1 MFKCIPIFKG
11 CNRQVEFVD
20 KRHCSL
26 PSVPEEI
33 LRYSRTLEEL
43 FLDANHIRDLP
54 KNFFRLHRL
63 RKLGLSDNE
72 IARLPPDIQNFENLV
87 ELDVSRNDIPDIPD
101 DIKHLQNLQVADFS
115 SNPIPK
121 LPAGFSQLK
130 NLTVL
135 GLNDMSLTTLPV
147 DFGSLTQLES
157 LELRENLLKH
167 LPESIRQLTK
177 LKRLDLG
184 DNEIEELPPYLGYL
198 PGLHELWLDHNQ
210 LERLPPEIG
219 LLTNLTYLDVSEN
232 RLEKLPNEIGGLVNL
247 TDLDL
252 AQNLLETL
260 PDGVAKL
267 SRLTILKLDQ
277 NRLQKLNPTIGCC
290 ESMQEL
296 ILTENFLSELPVSI
310 GQMTKLSNLN
320 VDRNALEYLPA
331 EIGNCANLGVLSLR
345 DNKLKRLP
353 PELGNCTVL
362 HVLDVSGNQ
371 LQYLPYTLVNLQ
383 LKAVWLSENQ
393 AQPLLTFQ
401 PDTDEATGEQVLT
414 CFLLPQQEYQPITP
428 ARELETDS
436 DGWEEREASRTHSV
450 KFSEESTQEKD
461 TPFVRQNTPHPKEL
475 KAKAHKLFAKD
486 RSRPEDGNLDTVSEE
501 ASTKF
506 AVSGTARI
514 GANSTIVE
522 NIAETKPIYENH
534 QQQPVSPKTPTT
546 AISFAPQPVIAQTA
560 GTQPQS
566 AVNAATVHEP
576 IASVAPEHGNAA
588 VVVAAAAV
596 TAAASVTG
604 DEEEED
610 FDESE
615 RRVGFQVEGEDDD
628 FYKRPMK
635 LHRRDTPHHLKNK
648 RVQHNLTDKKSSE
661 ILANA
666 LNQEKKTSQL
676 APVQSPIQE
685 NEAAE
690 QSEQQ
695 QLQQQQPFAAPI
707 SPIPPP
713 TVPGPLSAGQL
724 LDDAVDGL
732 TELRLEQYEI
742 HIERTTAGLGLSIAG
757 GRGSTPFK
765 GDDEGI
771 FISRVTEGG
780 PADLAGLKVGDKV
793 LKVNGINVV
802 DADHYQAVQVL
813 KACGA
818 VLVLVVEREVTRLIG
833 HPVFSEDGSVSQIS
847 VETRPL
853 AAAQQHEKFI
863 PAPIEIIPEQQQLQ
877 QQQQIQQAPANFN
890 SYQANVFTT
899 PATATAAG
907 PTNAANLSQQ
917 QQQQLQ
923 PQHVGVGATNGVL
936 ENGKDA
942 PLSYLQLHTTLIRD
956 QIGQGLGFSIA
967 GGKGSPPF
975 KDGCDGIFISRIT
988 EGGLAHRDG
997 KIMVGD
1003 RVMAINGNDMTNA
1016 CHDAAVQ
1023 CLTEPQRFV
1032 RLVLQREYR
1041 GPLEAPLSPR
1051 SPAVLNSLS
1060 PSGYLANRPANFNR
1074 SIGDM
1079 ISEQAQTNLQH
1090 APTAA
1095 PILAQQQQQQYPAQQ
1110 QFNYTNQPSAYEI
1123 NKTVTIP
1130 NATAAATTLTSASV
1144 GGNNAPKTNGFT
1156 TAATTVPYQQ
1166 PQQQQQQQ
1174 QQIDKVTGQPVP
1186 APRRANSIPLGDAP
1200 AEATPANG
1208 NAAQPPD
1215 SANKPT
1221 ATPTAGP
1228 NTAADASAE
1237 TQVPPLRP
1245 LTSEDFQAMIPAHFL
1260 SGGSQHQVNV
1270 ARGNEVGVGPSVT
1283 VTVNK
1288 AVPDLPMFPAAPT
1301 ELGRITETITKST
1314 FTETVMTRVTD
1325 NHLAEPLISEEVIL
1339 PKNQGSLG
1347 FSIIGGT
1354 DHSCVPFGSHEP
1366 GIFISHVVPDGIAH
1380 KCGKLRMGDRILKVN
1395 DVDISRATHQEAV
1408 MELLKPGDDIK
1419 LTIQHDPLPPGFQ
1432 EITISKAEGERL
1444 GMHIKGGLNG
1454 QRGNPCDPTDEGVF
1468 VSKINSVGAARRD
1481 GRLKV
1486 GMRLLE
1492 VNGHSLL
1499 GISHQDAVNVLRN
1512 AGNEIHLIA
1521 CKGYDKSNLI
1531 HSIGAAGGM
1540 STGFNTTGS
1549 RQGSRASETGSE
1561 LSQSQSMSSLDRDED
1576 ERIRQDFEVFT
1587 PKTESNNDPSVLASV
1602 AALAHS
1608 PTTPPS
1614 AGALPQQH
1622 AAESDTS
1629 KSSAP
1634 PPPTATT
1641 PQDALATFANADKTL
1656 VQSKE
1661 KSTPEKVLE
1670 IVRAA
1675 DAFTSV
1681 PPKSPA
1687 EHHDQDKIQKT
1698 TTVVISKHTLDT
1710 NPSPAL
1716 AAASTPTH
1724 TSPTTLPTAGTTA
1737 STTNTTTTSPPV
1749 SPALATASSRD
1760 VAATAASGKTVA
1772 APPTQQQNIQQR
1784 RTPTPTSI
1792 HKTRTEPIA
1801 KPTDSRQ
1808 NQSIAPTTNK
1818 ATKAEPIYI
1827 IDDEEEE
1834 EEDAAEEEEEEEP
1847 ADEHGDDI
1855 DGDEDVFDTYS
1866 PNASADQG
1874 DTDSDYFD
1882 RPRPS
1887 PRYTSDSEND
1897 YRPQRPNHERL
1908 GNISGRSTPDLS
1920 GSAYG
1925 GHRKSVSFDLSGDER
1940 SKSDYE
1946 RSRTPDGYSRYYDS
1960 EQEYGS
1966 ARPRLPR
1973 KGILRSASPSSSNN
1987 STLERCRRPEKL
1999 PPIVPTVARI
2009 KEIDSPTLQH
2019 VRSSS
2024 PLASRGGSGSSG
2036 YRSPPPPPEK
2046 VTVST
2051 EIERENPFREAFL
2064 DNSKSDEYTELAK
2077 AMSKSPSALRS
2088 PREQFFFGSKSTEN
2102 LLGAER
2108 SASSGRSTP
2117 STVVSAQSKSTED
2130 LLSSSTGAKP
2140 KRIPPPILPKP
2151 KTKKAELV
2159 HNIALDAFQKADVGY
2174 GDFTVF
2180 EHDPTTNTIHEIRSP
2195 PPPTT
2200 PTVPITPPPVGGS
2213 AKLPVRVKT
2222 PRSPSRPRES
2232 PPPPPVNYSTMPK
2245 LPSPSPHVKKSEE
2258 TYYLEVLPPPPP
2270 LSDDEIPP
2278 SQRRHTEF
2286 IHENSPDHILVT
2298 EDEHRTIMLHENE
2311 VRNQLRGASRKSQI
2325 PELGAPHE
2333 EAPPVPHYASIKHS
2347 VNPFIDSSD
2356 DNFDSLPLPPPPE
2369 HLISSAALNP
2379 GCDSS
2384 SHCDSESS
2392 TINIASPISSITSPN
2407 ANMQPRL
2414 DLLTSAATLQAGIP
2428 SNNPLSP
2435 TQIFPTAQILP
2446 VQYTQLPQPQQPN
2459 TTHILTG
2466 QLVPNSASHHFSN
2479 SPQNQ
2484 SLFTVGGLVLLPQ
2497 AQFTAATSQVSSS
2510 SSSSLVT
2517 TPIFLTTSGGA
2528 TSATT
2533 GVYMKPQQLQQRSPQ
2548 LHLHQR
2554 TVLSPTSDSITTTK
2568 VPKSV
2573 SDKKR
2578 FFESAMEDQHKPSQK
2593 TEKVFS
2599 FLSKDEVEKLRQEE
2613 ERKIATLR
2621 RDKKTGLLDG
2631 AAANGNDEYDAS
2643 NNNSAAAN
2651 SAAHAATIPCL
2662 VGEHRKLQQQQP
2674 HDGGTYGANYDYD
2687 DDDRRLVVDHRHVL
2701 RDTIVERDNCD
2712 ADDMSVAECTTITT
2726 TTTTTRIES
2735 LTTPPPTPATPPTP
2749 AAQSQSQP
2757 QALVKSGEATE
2768 PPTIRLKLEKPKK
2781 SKKTKAKSK
2790 EAAKAPSVST
2800 TPTDEG
2806 VAVELVA
2813 HRKAPPPP
2821 TQPAQANA
2829 QPPAQPA
2836 APEWVATPLAA
2847 FKSPALVKSLTE
2859 STPSAAA
2866 TTTATATPVT
2876 IAQSFKPQ
2884 VDTALAP
2891 SVATIAPAP
2900 APRTTSTQQLSSTV
2914 AQFVDIER
2922 QHADVPSDYNDA
2934 EDTASSIES
2943 VIAATTPLA
2952 ILSTSTTRLPNQQK
2966 PSLLPKPKVKVV
2978 IPPALLL
2985 QQTQQQQQQQEEEQQ
3000 QDTSPTT
3007 PSSRIPIRTANAER
3021 RALKAAAAAAA
3032 VGGAVAGTQ
3041 VEAAATSVVVE
3052 RSSDA
3057 VQHEQSPSN
3066 GLKSKAMINAEKR
3079 ASWRAARLRS
3089 LEQGAQEAQSVIQN
3103 MNKIADD
3110 LLTTPVATEQTK
3122 KIVFP
3127 KIAIKSSDGPV
3138 IIREREKILDEKIVR
3153 RTEEV
3158 PCPLTGRPQLRTVE
3172 YIEKTIET
3180 EVETCQEK
3188 IISLE
3193 LQDPENDDNDSDDG
3207 GKDKISNPFASLQHA
3222 ASANQQSATVLAA
3235 VTQAITTVE
3244 DETLEDEEPPEL
3256 LRETAL
3262 LDTVDED
3269 DDEEDE
3275 EDDDDDDEDED
3286 DDDDSEEEE
3295 EDEDEEDAASI
3306 VTVHANNEKLFLR
3319 TDDDS
3324 GPSDDF
3330 DSIGM
3335 FGPSSIDSVSSISKL
3350 RIQPVPITIHQTL
3363 AKEVVVTAPVVPAG
3377 VRTTTKTD
3385 YPAHSI
3391 TTASTIVEVVNPLIT
3406 GEGQVKSLAVGST
3419 AQREYPIFDNEIEK
3433 SLRSKPYDDH
3443 IEDIARRKGGY
3454 DEAAEDERDDDDE
3467 AEEFSAAATGVLRSD
3482 TFVMPVVRQQQ
3493 QQRPPE
3499 ELSLNAKMKN
3509 VLVELLEN
3517 ERVKLNLQKSLEED
3531 EDEQHELA
3539 YGDSDDEQDMVD
3551 YVATHGANPSGISRS
3566 AARAVSDDN
3575 GNERLLQELIRDSN
3589 RNTIKKLAV
3598 GYDDEESEEDDDV
3611 DEEDEEEESLDS
3623 SDSEE
3628 DGEADDDDEAVNI
3641 TFVDGCQ
3648 VIENPNAESTLKL
3661 QKSQT
3666 YTSMKEADQTEAS
3679 KQSGAAQEDVD
3690 KDIEHTVEKLQAE
3703 QRKLEEITKQLRKS
3717 VENLLADDDEIATAI
3732 SQAVI
3737 DDEDDAVIQKPK
3749 QNVVHTVETKT
3760 VIGDDGVKKTI
3771 ITETI
3776 RKPEHKQTQRE
3787 PQDEESG
3794 EALFNKLLHA
3804 GGDHKQIFDQQTGE
3818 SVITTTT
3825 TDADGTVTTTT
3836 TTISNVIKSGIPRAV
3851 LLKSEASTAGTSSS
3865 SGSSTSAHTKPEKQQ
3880 HSKQKRKGKNGK
3892 K

>member
-101 DIKHLQNLQVADFS
+101 DIKHLQSLQVADFS

-147 DFGSLTQLES
+147 DFGCLTQLES

-232 RLEKLPNEIGGLVNL
+232 RLEKLPNEIGGLINL

-252 AQNLLETL
+252 AQNLLESL
-260 PDGVAKL
+260 PDGIAKL

-290 ESMQEL
+290 ENMQEL

-345 DNKLKRLP
+345 DNKLKKLP
-353 PELGNCTVL
+353 PELGNCSVL

-428 ARELETDS
+428 DYPPCQLYRSSEKFDSSEFHVYQQKARELETDS

-486 RSRPEDGNLDTVSEE
+486 RSRVDDANLDTVSEE
-501 ASTKF
+501 TSSKF
-506 AVSGTARI
+506 VVSNAARI
-514 GANSTIVE
+514 GPNSTIVE
-522 NIAETKPIYENH
+522 DVAEAKPIYDNH
-534 QQQPVSPKTPTT
+534 QQQPISPQTPT
-546 AISFAPQPVIAQTA
+546 AAVSFAQQPVLAQAAGQQQDPNGNSATA
-560 GTQPQS
+560 
-566 AVNAATVHEP
+566 HEP

-588 VVVAAAAV
+588 VVVTSAIV
-596 TAAASVTG
+596 TAATATSGTA
-604 DEEEED
+604 DEEED

-648 RVQHNLTDKKSSE
+648 RVQHNLTDKKASE

-666 LNQEKKTSQL
+666 LNQEKKIAQL
-676 APVQSPIQE
+676 PTVQSPIQE
-685 NEAAE
+685 NVAAE

-695 QLQQQQPFAAPI
+695 LQQQQQPFAAPI

-713 TVPGPLSAGQL
+713 TVPAPIAAGQIP
-724 LDDAVDGL
+724 DDAVDGL

-793 LKVNGINVV
+793 LKVNGIFVV

-818 VLVLVVEREVTRLIG
+818 VLVLLVEREVTRLIG
-833 HPVFSEDGSVSQIS
+833 HPVFTEDGSVSQIS
-847 VETRPL
+847 VENRAL
-853 AAAQQHEKFI
+853 AGQQQQFTQQHEKFI
-863 PAPIEIIPEQQQLQ
+863 PAPIEIIPEQQQHQ
-877 QQQQIQQAPANFN
+877 QKQSAANLN

-899 PATATAAG
+899 PSA
-907 PTNAANLSQQ
+907 NAVNLSQQ
-917 QQQQLQ
+917 EQQQLQ
-923 PQHVGVGATNGVL
+923 PQHVGVATTNGVL
-936 ENGKDA
+936 ENGKLPQDA

-1003 RVMAINGNDMTNA
+1003 RVMAINGNDMTSA

-1074 SIGDM
+1074 SIGD
-1079 ISEQAQTNLQH
+1079 IITEQAQTNLQQTS
-1090 APTAA
+1090 APA
-1095 PILAQQQQQQYPAQQ
+1095 LAQQQPAQQ
-1110 QFNYTNQPSAYEI
+1110 LFNYNTQPSSYGI
-1123 NKTVTIP
+1123 NKNFTATNVAAETIP
-1130 NATAAATTLTSASV
+1130 TATVS
-1144 GGNNAPKTNGFT
+1144 GNIAPKTNGFT
-1156 TAATTVPYQQ
+1156 TAATTASNQQ
-1166 PQQQQQQQ
+1166 LPQ
-1174 QQIDKVTGQPVP
+1174 QQIDKITGQPVP
-1186 APRRANSIPLGDAP
+1186 APRRANSIPLGDAV
-1200 AEATPANG
+1200 EETMPANG
-1208 NAAQPPD
+1208 DAAPH
-1215 SANKPT
+1215 ST
-1221 ATPTAGP
+1221 TPTKQATTP
-1228 NTAADASAE
+1228 AIDASSE
-1237 TQVPPLRP
+1237 TQMPPLRP

-1270 ARGNEVGVGPSVT
+1270 ACGNEVGVGPSVT

-1380 KCGKLRMGDRILKVN
+1380 KCGQLRMGDRILKVN

-1419 LTIQHDPLPPGFQ
+1419 LTVQHEPLPPGFQ
-1432 EITISKAEGERL
+1432 EIVIIKAEGERL

-1454 QRGNPCDPTDEGVF
+1454 QRGNPVDPTDEGVF

-1492 VNGHSLL
+1492 VNGNSLL
-1499 GISHQDAVNVLRN
+1499 GASHQDAVNILRN
-1512 AGNEIHLIA
+1512 AGNEIHMIV

-1540 STGFNTTGS
+1540 STGFPAPSS
-1549 RQGSRASETGSE
+1549 RHGSRASETGSE

-1576 ERIRQDFEVFT
+1576 ERIRQDFEVFA
-1587 PKTESNNDPSVLASV
+1587 PKTETNNEPSVLASV

-1608 PTTPPS
+1608 PTIPPS
-1614 AGALPQQH
+1614 VCFLSQQNV
-1622 AAESDTS
+1622 AESDTS
-1629 KSSAP
+1629 KSGVPQSSQ
-1634 PPPTATT
+1634 T
-1641 PQDALATFANADKTL
+1641 PQDAITTLTNADKTL
-1656 VQSKE
+1656 AQPKE

-1710 NPSPAL
+1710 NPATVGAPSPPQA
-1716 AAASTPTH
+1716 T
-1724 TSPTTLPTAGTTA
+1724 G
-1737 STTNTTTTSPPV
+1737 TTTTTTTTTTTPPV
-1749 SPALATASSRD
+1749 SPALVSAASTSGKR
-1760 VAATAASGKTVA
+1760 AATA
-1772 APPTQQQNIQQR
+1772 PPQDVEQPQQQQ
-1784 RTPTPTSI
+1784 
-1792 HKTRTEPIA
+1792 
-1801 KPTDSRQ
+1801 
-1808 NQSIAPTTNK
+1808 
-1818 ATKAEPIYI
+1818 
-1827 IDDEEEE
+1827 
-1834 EEDAAEEEEEEEP
+1834 
-1847 ADEHGDDI
+1847 
-1855 DGDEDVFDTYS
+1855 
-1866 PNASADQG
+1866 
-1874 DTDSDYFD
+1874 
-1882 RPRPS
+1882 
-1887 PRYTSDSEND
+1887 
-1897 YRPQRPNHERL
+1897 
-1908 GNISGRSTPDLS
+1908 
-1920 GSAYG
+1920 
-1925 GHRKSVSFDLSGDER
+1925 
-1940 SKSDYE
+1940 
-1946 RSRTPDGYSRYYDS
+1946 
-1960 EQEYGS
+1960 
-1966 ARPRLPR
+1966 
-1973 KGILRSASPSSSNN
+1973 
-1987 STLERCRRPEKL
+1987 
-1999 PPIVPTVARI
+1999 PP
-2009 KEIDSPTLQH
+2009 
-2019 VRSSS
+2019 
-2024 PLASRGGSGSSG
+2024 
-2036 YRSPPPPPEK
+2036 
-2046 VTVST
+2046 
-2051 EIERENPFREAFL
+2051 
-2064 DNSKSDEYTELAK
+2064 
-2077 AMSKSPSALRS
+2077 
-2088 PREQFFFGSKSTEN
+2088 
-2102 LLGAER
+2102 
-2108 SASSGRSTP
+2108 
-2117 STVVSAQSKSTED
+2117 
-2130 LLSSSTGAKP
+2130 
-2140 KRIPPPILPKP
+2140 
-2151 KTKKAELV
+2151 
-2159 HNIALDAFQKADVGY
+2159 
-2174 GDFTVF
+2174 
-2180 EHDPTTNTIHEIRSP
+2180 
-2195 PPPTT
+2195 
-2200 PTVPITPPPVGGS
+2200 
-2213 AKLPVRVKT
+2213 
-2222 PRSPSRPRES
+2222 
-2232 PPPPPVNYSTMPK
+2232 
-2245 LPSPSPHVKKSEE
+2245 
-2258 TYYLEVLPPPPP
+2258 
-2270 LSDDEIPP
+2270 
-2278 SQRRHTEF
+2278 
-2286 IHENSPDHILVT
+2286 SPDHI
-2298 EDEHRTIMLHENE
+2298 
-2311 VRNQLRGASRKSQI
+2311 K
-2325 PELGAPHE
+2325 
-2333 EAPPVPHYASIKHS
+2333 
-2347 VNPFIDSSD
+2347 
-2356 DNFDSLPLPPPPE
+2356 
-2369 HLISSAALNP
+2369 
-2379 GCDSS
+2379 
-2384 SHCDSESS
+2384 
-2392 TINIASPISSITSPN
+2392 
-2407 ANMQPRL
+2407 
-2414 DLLTSAATLQAGIP
+2414 
-2428 SNNPLSP
+2428 
-2435 TQIFPTAQILP
+2435 
-2446 VQYTQLPQPQQPN
+2446 
-2459 TTHILTG
+2459 
-2466 QLVPNSASHHFSN
+2466 
-2479 SPQNQ
+2479 
-2484 SLFTVGGLVLLPQ
+2484 
-2497 AQFTAATSQVSSS
+2497 
-2510 SSSSLVT
+2510 
-2517 TPIFLTTSGGA
+2517 
-2528 TSATT
+2528 
-2533 GVYMKPQQLQQRSPQ
+2533 
-2548 LHLHQR
+2548 
-2554 TVLSPTSDSITTTK
+2554 TTK

-2599 FLSKDEVEKLRQEE
+2599 FLSKDEVEKLKQEE
-2613 ERKIATLR
+2613 EKKIATLR
-2621 RDKKTGLLDG
+2621 RDKKSRLLDG
-2631 AAANGNDEYDAS
+2631 SSANDNDENDTS
-2643 NNNSAAAN
+2643 LGSSSAPV
-2651 SAAHAATIPCL
+2651 ATTIA
-2662 VGEHRKLQQQQP
+2662 GEHQNL
-2674 HDGGTYGANYDYD
+2674 HSDDENYEVDYNYED
-2687 DDDRRLVVDHRHVL
+2687 ERHLIVHHRNVL
-2701 RDTIVERDNCD
+2701 RDTIAECDNCV
-2712 ADDMSVAECTTITT
+2712 ADEK
-2726 TTTTTRIES
+2726 RIES
-2735 LTTPPPTPATPPTP
+2735 PSPPLSQLQKQRLRIRKQDAEPQTPT
-2749 AAQSQSQP
+2749 S
-2757 QALVKSGEATE
+2757 KYE
-2768 PPTIRLKLEKPKK
+2768 K
-2781 SKKTKAKSK
+2781 SKKTKAKAK
-2790 EAAKAPSVST
+2790 ENVANQGKSPTDDKFPIERSDERVVPPSVPPHT
-2800 TPTDEG
+2800 NPPQQ
-2806 VAVELVA
+2806 
-2813 HRKAPPPP
+2813 KASQI
-2821 TQPAQANA
+2821 TSEWTIQQPHL
-2829 QPPAQPA
+2829 
-2836 APEWVATPLAA
+2836 AT
-2847 FKSPALVKSLTE
+2847 FKSPALVKSLTDPRTKITSTTIVQAPKTKVE
-2859 STPSAAA
+2859 SALTSPTS
-2866 TTTATATPVT
+2866 TTAP
-2876 IAQSFKPQ
+2876 
-2884 VDTALAP
+2884 D
-2891 SVATIAPAP
+2891 P
-2900 APRTTSTQQLSSTV
+2900 APRTVAQKLRSTV
-2914 AQFVDIER
+2914 AQFMDAER
-2922 QHADVPSDYNDA
+2922 QQHIEVTSDFNDA

-2943 VIAATTPLA
+2943 VI
-2952 ILSTSTTRLPNQQK
+2952 STAPTLRTSKETKEK
-2966 PSLLPKPKVKVV
+2966 PSLLPKPRVKVV

-2985 QQTQQQQQQQEEEQQ
+2985 HQQQQQQCQQQPQQEEQHEL
-3000 QDTSPTT
+3000 SLST
-3007 PSSRIPIRTANAER
+3007 PSSRIPVRTANAER
-3021 RALKAAAAAAA
+3021 RVLKAAAAAEGIAA
-3032 VGGAVAGTQ
+3032 QVGVVG
-3041 VEAAATSVVVE
+3041 VENVVIAMGD
-3052 RSSDA
+3052 RSPN
-3057 VQHEQSPSN
+3057 VIQREQSPTN
-3066 GLKSKAMINAEKR
+3066 MRQSKAVINAEKR

-3089 LEQGAQEAQSVIQN
+3089 LEQGAQEAQDVIKN

-3110 LLTTPVATEQTK
+3110 LLVAPVEQVK

-3172 YIEKTIET
+3172 YIEKIIET

-3193 LQDPENDDNDSDDG
+3193 LQDPESDDDDG
-3207 GKDKISNPFASLQHA
+3207 SDSRNVKSSSPLTSSTYG
-3222 ASANQQSATVLAA
+3222 ASAKDAKTVAA
-3235 VTQAITTVE
+3235 AATQAIVVVA

-3256 LRETAL
+3256 LRETML
-3262 LDTVDED
+3262 LDTVDEYD
-3269 DDEEDE
+3269 DDKDGDKVDKANDDNG
-3275 EDDDDDDEDED
+3275 DDDDYDE
-3286 DDDDSEEEE
+3286 
-3295 EDEDEEDAASI
+3295 EEDAASI

-3319 TDDDS
+3319 TDDEFATF
-3324 GPSDDF
+3324 DDF
-3330 DSIGM
+3330 DGSGK
-3335 FGPSSIDSVSSISKL
+3335 FSTASIDSMASASKL
-3350 RIQPVPITIHQTL
+3350 RIQPMPIKIHQTL
-3363 AKEVVVTAPVVPAG
+3363 AKEVVVTAPMIPAD
-3377 VRTTTKTD
+3377 RTLTSTHSSSPTKSETTT
-3385 YPAHSI
+3385 H
-3391 TTASTIVEVVNPLIT
+3391 TIVEVVNPLIT
-3406 GEGQVKSLAVGST
+3406 GEGQVQSIVVGKT
-3419 AQREYPIFDNEIEK
+3419 IEYEYPIFDNETQAR
-3433 SLRSKPYDDH
+3433 LRPKGVEIQQAAC
-3443 IEDIARRKGGY
+3443 IEDEH
-3454 DEAAEDERDDDDE
+3454 DNDSETEQL
-3467 AEEFSAAATGVLRSD
+3467 AAASAGVLRSD
-3482 TFVMPVVRQQQ
+3482 TFVLPTQEKQKNLQ
-3493 QQRPPE
+3493 LLHQPPQ

-3531 EDEQHELA
+3531 DDEQQEMA
-3539 YGDSDDEQDMVD
+3539 YGDSDKDEDDEVD
-3551 YVATHGANPSGISRS
+3551 YAVARGTVIRGGTRLAPRGVGDN
-3566 AARAVSDDN
+3566 N
-3575 GNERLLQELIRDSN
+3575 GNERLLEELIKDSN
-3589 RNTIKKLAV
+3589 RNTIEKLA
-3598 GYDDEESEEDDDV
+3598 GGLDDDESDADEDDD
-3611 DEEDEEEESLDS
+3611 DEEEEEDSLDS
-3623 SDSEE
+3623 SDS
-3628 DGEADDDDEAVNI
+3628 DDDAEAEDDEEAVNV
-3641 TFVDGCQ
+3641 TLVDGCQ
-3648 VIENPNAESTLKL
+3648 VIENRNTEAPLKL

-3666 YTSMKEADQTEAS
+3666 YTTIKEAENVLDKSTTEATAEL
-3679 KQSGAAQEDVD
+3679 KYVD

-3717 VENLLADDDEIATAI
+3717 VENLLADDDAMAG
-3732 SQAVI
+3732 AVCL
-3737 DDEDDAVIQKPK
+3737 ENEEGCGASTESPK
-3749 QNVVHTVETKT
+3749 QGISRTVETKT
-3760 VIGDDGVKKTI
+3760 VIDEDGGKKTI
-3771 ITETI
+3771 VVETI
-3776 RKPEHKQTQRE
+3776 HKADSKPKCSEQSQ
-3787 PQDEESG
+3787 EESG

-3804 GGDHKQIFDQQTGE
+3804 GGDLKQIFDQQTGE

-3825 TDADGTVTTTT
+3825 TDPDGTVTTTT

-3851 LLKSEASTAGTSSS
+3851 VLKSEASKTQGTTDAGAVGHDRGGQLPFETTVTTTMSSSVETAGSS
-3865 SGSSTSAHTKPEKQQ
+3865 KQSKQ
-3880 HSKQKRKGKNGK
+3880 PSKQKRKGKQATSK
-3892 K
+3892 

>member
-260 PDGVAKL
+260 PDGIAKL

-296 ILTENFLSELPVSI
+296 ILTENFLSEFPVSI

-353 PELGNCTVL
+353 PELGNCSVL

-428 ARELETDS
+428 DYPPGLLYRSSEKFDSSEFHVYQQKARELETDS

-486 RSRPEDGNLDTVSEE
+486 RSRPDDGNLDTVSEE
-501 ASTKF
+501 ASSKF

-534 QQQPVSPKTPTT
+534 QQQPPTT
-546 AISFAPQPVIAQTA
+546 AISFAPQPIIAQTA
-560 GTQPQS
+560 GTQQQS
-566 AVNAATVHEP
+566 AINAVTVHEP

-596 TAAASVTG
+596 TAAACVTG

-610 FDESE
+610 FDEAE

-713 TVPGPLSAGQL
+713 TVPGPLPAGQL

-853 AAAQQHEKFI
+853 AAAMQHEKFI
-863 PAPIEIIPEQQQLQ
+863 PAPIEIIPEQQQIQQLQ
-877 QQQQIQQAPANFN
+877 QQQQQLQQAPANLN

-899 PATATAAG
+899 PTTAAVAAAAAG
-907 PTNAANLSQQ
+907 PTNVANLSQQ
-917 QQQQLQ
+917 QQQQPQQQLQ

-1074 SIGDM
+1074 SIGDI
-1079 ISEQAQTNLQH
+1079 ISEQAQTNLQQ

-1095 PILAQQQQQQYPAQQ
+1095 PTLAQQQQYPQYPAQQ
-1110 QFNYTNQPSAYEI
+1110 QFNYTTQPSAYEI

-1130 NATAAATTLTSASV
+1130 NATAATLTSASV

-1156 TAATTVPYQQ
+1156 AAATTVPYQQ
-1166 PQQQQQQQ
+1166 PQQQ

-1221 ATPTAGP
+1221 AAPTAGP
-1228 NTAADASAE
+1228 NPAADASAE

-1270 ARGNEVGVGPSVT
+1270 ANGNEVGVGPSVT

-1325 NHLAEPLISEEVIL
+1325 NHLAEPLISEEVVL

-1354 DHSCVPFGSHEP
+1354 DHSCVPFGSHET

-1432 EITISKAEGERL
+1432 IEVEILQTEEITISKAEGERL

-1561 LSQSQSMSSLDRDED
+1561 LSQSQSISSLDRDED

-1587 PKTESNNDPSVLASV
+1587 PKTEPNNDPSVLASV

-1614 AGALPQQH
+1614 VGALPQQH
-1622 AAESDTS
+1622 AAESETS
-1629 KSSAP
+1629 KSGAP
-1634 PPPTATT
+1634 TTATTT
-1641 PQDALATFANADKTL
+1641 PQDALTTFANADKTL

-1716 AAASTPTH
+1716 LAASPPIH
-1724 TSPTTLPTAGTTA
+1724 TSPTTLPTHTTA
-1737 STTNTTTTSPPV
+1737 ATTTTTTSPPV
-1749 SPALATASSRD
+1749 SPALAN
-1760 VAATAASGKTVA
+1760 VAAASGNTVA

-1792 HKTRTEPIA
+1792 HKTRTETVA
-1801 KPTDSRQ
+1801 KPADTRYEYKEMVKKQTIARQ
-1808 NQSIAPTTNK
+1808 DDTAPKTK
-1818 ATKAEPIYI
+1818 KVTKAEPIYI
-1827 IDDEEEE
+1827 IDDEEGEEE
-1834 EEDAAEEEEEEEP
+1834 EEDDEEEDEEDEEEEEQS
-1847 ADEHGDDI
+1847 DKHVI

-1882 RPRPS
+1882 RARTS
-1887 PRYTSDSEND
+1887 LRYTSDSEND
-1897 YRPQRPNHERL
+1897 YRPHRRNHEML

-1920 GSAYG
+1920 GSAFG

-1966 ARPRLPR
+1966 SRPRLPR

-2024 PLASRGGSGSSG
+2024 PLSSRGGSSRG
-2036 YRSPPPPPEK
+2036 YHSPPPQPEK

-2064 DNSKSDEYTELAK
+2064 DNSKTDEYTELAK

-2102 LLGAER
+2102 LLTSER

-2159 HNIALDAFQKADVGY
+2159 HNIALDAFQKTHVGY

-2200 PTVPITPPPVGGS
+2200 PTVPLTPPPAGSS
-2213 AKLPVRVKT
+2213 AKLPVRVKA

-2245 LPSPSPHVKKSEE
+2245 LSSTIAHVKKSEE

-2278 SQRRHTEF
+2278 SQRRLTEF

-2298 EDEHRTIMLHENE
+2298 EEEHRTILLHENE
-2311 VRNQLRGASRKSQI
+2311 VRNQLRGVSRKSQI

-2347 VNPFIDSSD
+2347 
-2356 DNFDSLPLPPPPE
+2356 
-2369 HLISSAALNP
+2369 
-2379 GCDSS
+2379 
-2384 SHCDSESS
+2384 
-2392 TINIASPISSITSPN
+2392 
-2407 ANMQPRL
+2407 
-2414 DLLTSAATLQAGIP
+2414 
-2428 SNNPLSP
+2428 
-2435 TQIFPTAQILP
+2435 
-2446 VQYTQLPQPQQPN
+2446 
-2459 TTHILTG
+2459 
-2466 QLVPNSASHHFSN
+2466 
-2479 SPQNQ
+2479 
-2484 SLFTVGGLVLLPQ
+2484 
-2497 AQFTAATSQVSSS
+2497 
-2510 SSSSLVT
+2510 
-2517 TPIFLTTSGGA
+2517 
-2528 TSATT
+2528 
-2533 GVYMKPQQLQQRSPQ
+2533 
-2548 LHLHQR
+2548 
-2554 TVLSPTSDSITTTK
+2554 SPTSDSITTTK

-2599 FLSKDEVEKLRQEE
+2599 FLSKDEVEKLKQEE

-2621 RDKKTGLLDG
+2621 RDKKSGLLDG
-2631 AAANGNDEYDAS
+2631 PSANGNDEYDAS

-2651 SAAHAATIPCL
+2651 SAAHAVTIPCL
-2662 VGEHRKLQQQQP
+2662 AGEQRKLQQP
-2674 HDGGTYGANYDYD
+2674 NDGRTYEENYDY

-2701 RDTIVERDNCD
+2701 RDTIIERDNCE
-2712 ADDMSVAECTTITT
+2712 ADDMSIAECTTITT
-2726 TTTTTRIES
+2726 TTTTRNES
-2735 LTTPPPTPATPPTP
+2735 TATPT
-2749 AAQSQSQP
+2749 QSQP
-2757 QALVKSGEATE
+2757 HPQPLANSGEATK
-2768 PPTIRLKLEKPKK
+2768 PQTPRLKFEKPKK
-2781 SKKTKAKSK
+2781 SKKTNAKSK
-2790 EAAKAPSVST
+2790 SKGSAKTPSVST
-2800 TPTDEG
+2800 TPTDDDVTVG
-2806 VAVELVA
+2806 LVA

-2821 TQPAQANA
+2821 TQPIQANI
-2829 QPPAQPA
+2829 QPPAQVT
-2836 APEWVATPLAA
+2836 APEWVATPSAHLAA

-2859 STPSAAA
+2859 SPTTSAA
-2866 TTTATATPVT
+2866 TTVTPVR
-2876 IAQSFKPQ
+2876 IAPSFKLSQ

-2900 APRTTSTQQLSSTV
+2900 APRTAAQQLSSTV
-2914 AQFVDIER
+2914 AQFVDTER
-2922 QHADVPSDYNDA
+2922 QYADVSSDYNDA

-2943 VIAATTPLA
+2943 VIATAPLA
-2952 ILSTSTTRLPNQQK
+2952 VLSTSTLRLRNQQK

-2985 QQTQQQQQQQEEEQQ
+2985 QQTQQQQQQDEQQ
-3000 QDTSPTT
+3000 HETSPTT
-3007 PSSRIPIRTANAER
+3007 PTSRIPIRTANAER
-3021 RALKAAAAAAA
+3021 RALKAAAAAA
-3032 VGGAVAGTQ
+3032 VGGAVTRTHD
-3041 VEAAATSVVVE
+3041 EAATSDVVE

-3066 GLKSKAMINAEKR
+3066 GSKSKAMINAEKR

-3089 LEQGAQEAQSVIQN
+3089 LEQGAQEAQCVIKN

-3110 LLTTPVATEQTK
+3110 LLTTPIATEQTK

-3158 PCPLTGRPQLRTVE
+3158 PCPVTGRPQLRTVE

-3193 LQDPENDDNDSDDG
+3193 LQDPENDDNNSDDG
-3207 GKDKISNPFASLQHA
+3207 ENDKISNPFASLQHA
-3222 ASANQQSATVLAA
+3222 ASANKDPATVLVAA
-3235 VTQAITTVE
+3235 TQVIATVE

-3269 DDEEDE
+3269 DDEEDDD
-3275 EDDDDDDEDED
+3275 DDDDDDEE
-3286 DDDDSEEEE
+3286 DSEEEE

-3363 AKEVVVTAPVVPAG
+3363 AKEVFVTAPVVPTG
-3377 VRTTTKTD
+3377 VRTTTKTE

-3391 TTASTIVEVVNPLIT
+3391 TAASTIVEVVNPLIT

-3419 AQREYPIFDNEIEK
+3419 AQYEYPIFDNETEK
-3433 SLRSKPYDDH
+3433 RLRPKPYDDH
-3443 IEDIARRKGGY
+3443 IEDIARRKGGF
-3454 DEAAEDERDDDDE
+3454 DEEAEDEPDDDDE
-3467 AEEFSAAATGVLRSD
+3467 AEKFSAAATGVLRSD
-3482 TFVMPVVRQQQ
+3482 TFVMPTVGLQQ
-3493 QQRPPE
+3493 QQRPQE

-3531 EDEQHELA
+3531 EEEQHELA
-3539 YGDSDDEQDMVD
+3539 YGDPDDEEDIVD
-3551 YVATHGANPSGISRS
+3551 YAALHGANLSGISRS
-3566 AARAVSDDN
+3566 AAKAVSDDN

-3598 GYDDEESEEDDDV
+3598 GYDDEESEDEDDEEDG

-3628 DGEADDDDEAVNI
+3628 DGEAEDDDEAVNI

-3666 YTSMKEADQTEAS
+3666 YTSMKDADQTED
-3679 KQSGAAQEDVD
+3679 KQGGAAQEDID

-3732 SQAVI
+3732 SQAVQ
-3737 DDEDDAVIQKPK
+3737 DDDDVIIKNPN

-3776 RKPEHKQTQRE
+3776 RKPEPKQTHHEQ
-3787 PQDEESG
+3787 QNEESG

-3851 LLKSEASTAGTSSS
+3851 VLKSEASSAGTSSS
-3865 SGSSTSAHTKPEKQQ
+3865 GHSANTKQEKQ